1 VTQETTN
8 AVKKLKEFRS
18 EELFGATITRL
29 LSRQQIPTVRF
40 DYVTIAKGFELKP
53 HTHADS
59 ETFIY
64 ILEGT
69 AIATLDDNK
78 SGVSAGDTIYI
89 AAGVSHGFSTPDQ
102 TISLLLVQS
111 PPIYSEESQPNI
123 HFDKITD
130 IS

>member
-8 AVKKLKEFRS
+8 SVKKLTEFKS
-18 EELFGATITRL
+18 EKLLGATMTRL

-40 DYVTIAKGFELKP
+40 DRVTIAQGFEIKP
-53 HTHADS
+53 HIHEDS

-78 SGVSAGDTIYI
+78 SRVSAGDTIYI
-89 AAGVSHGFSTPDQ
+89 AAGVSHGFSTPERA
-102 TISLLLVQS
+102 ISLLVVQS
-111 PPIYSEESQPNI
+111 PPIYSEESQPHI

-130 IS
+130 I

>member
-1 VTQETTN
+1 VTQETIN
-8 AVKKLKEFRS
+8 AVKKLTEFKS

-40 DYVTIAKGFELKP
+40 DRVTIAKGFEVKP
-53 HTHADS
+53 HIHEDS

-69 AIATLDDNK
+69 AIATLDENK
-78 SGVSAGDTIYI
+78 SRVSAGDTIYI
-89 AAGVSHGFSTPDQ
+89 GAGVSHGFSTRDRA
-102 TISLLLVQS
+102 ISLLVVQS
-111 PPIYSEESQPNI
+111 PPIYSEESQLNI
-123 HFDKITD
+123 HLNKITE

>member
-1 VTQETTN
+1 M
-8 AVKKLKEFRS
+8 
-18 EELFGATITRL
+18 GATMTRL
-29 LSRQQIPTVRF
+29 LLRQQIPTVRF
-40 DYVTIAKGFELKP
+40 DHVTIAKGFELKP

-69 AIATLDDNK
+69 ALVTLDDNK
-78 SGVSAGDTIYI
+78 SRVSAGNTIYI
-89 AAGVSHGFSTPDQ
+89 AAGVSHGFSTPDRA
-102 TISLLLVQS
+102 ISLLLVQS

-123 HFDKITD
+123 HFNKITD